1 MDGLD
6 DDLYRR
12 LFDSAPDGLVVCHL
26 VDRADD
32 RSLLVIAANPAAATS
47 GVSAAAIGRR
57 LVDALPALASSL
69 ARCAEACRTGA
80 GAPFRA
86 GHLDV
91 VPIALGGARVGLR
104 ITTAR
109 GPDAQRLSAF
119 FDTVLEQL
127 PAMVFVKDAV
137 ELRFTHFNRAG
148 EELLEL
154 SRTALLGKNDH
165 DLFPAAQADA
175 FVDKD
180 RQVLA
185 TGGVWDIPEEPIL
198 TPRGT
203 RWLHTRKIPVRG
215 PDGTISHLLGISMD
229 ITERKR
235 AEDLMRASHQESL
248 ARTEEQLRQAQKM
261 EAVGRLA
268 GGVAHDFNNLLSVI
282 LGYAHLLQGQLDGD
296 PRYGGDLREIRTAG
310 ERAASLTR
318 QLLAFS
324 RQQVLDPR
332 VLDLSEVV
340 RNLEPMLRRIVGEDV
355 EITVGEHPV
364 LGRIK
369 ADPGQLEQV
378 LMNLVVNSRDAM
390 PTGGKLTIE
399 LANVDLDGDYAAEH
413 LGVTPGPHVMLAV
426 SDTGFGMDRA
436 TAARIFEPFFT
447 TKEKGKGT
455 GLGLSTVF
463 GIVQQSGG
471 TIWVYSEPGAGATF
485 KIYLPMTSD
494 DAMLLRE
501 PERVG
506 RLGGSETIL
515 LAEDEEQVRVMV
527 ATILRRQGYTVLEA
541 RDAMAAMHHAR
552 HHPAAI
558 DLLLTDV
565 VMPEVGGRSLAV
577 QIAAVR
583 PGLRVLYVS
592 GYTDDA
598 VVRHGVLEADVAFLQ
613 KPITPDAL
621 ARKVREVLDGPGPP
635 G

>member
-1 MDGLD
+1 MDD

-12 LFDSAPDGLVVCHL
+12 LFDAAPEALVVCRL
-26 VDRADD
+26 TDRADD
-32 RSLLVIAANPAAATS
+32 RSLVIEAANPAAAAC
-47 GVSAAAIGRR
+47 GIPAAALGRP
-57 LVDALPALASSL
+57 LIEVLPALA
-69 ARCAEACRTGA
+69 AEAGRCAEACRTGA
-80 GAPFRA
+80 AAPFRA

-91 VPIALGGARVGLR
+91 TPFALGGARIALR
-104 ITTAR
+104 IQPSH
-109 GPDAQRLSAF
+109 GQDAQRLSAF
-119 FDTVLEQL
+119 FDEVLEQL
-127 PAMVFVKDAV
+127 PAMVFVKDAGA
-137 ELRFTHFNRAG
+137 LRFTHFNRAG
-148 EELLEL
+148 EELLGL
-154 SRTALLGKNDH
+154 SRLALLGKNDH
-165 DLFPAAQADA
+165 DLFPSDQADA
-175 FVDKD
+175 FVAKD
-180 RQVLA
+180 REVLA
-185 TGGVWDIPEEPIL
+185 TGGVWDIPEEPIA
-198 TPRGT
+198 TPRGQ

-215 PDGTISHLLGISMD
+215 RDGTITHLLGISMD

-235 AEDLMRASHQESL
+235 AEEMMRASHQESL

-268 GGVAHDFNNLLSVI
+268 GGIAHDFNNLLSVI
-282 LGYAHLLQGQLDGD
+282 LGYAHLLQGSLDGD

-332 VLDLSEVV
+332 VLDLAEVV
-340 RNLEPMLRRIVGEDV
+340 RNLEPMLRRIVGEDI
-355 EITVGEHPV
+355 EITVGEQPV
-364 LGRIK
+364 LGRVK

-399 LANVDLDGDYAAEH
+399 IANVVLDDEYATHH
-413 LGVTPGPHVMLAV
+413 LGVVAGPHVMLAV
-426 SDTGFGMDRA
+426 SDNGVGMDRA

-471 TIWVYSEPGAGATF
+471 TIWVYSEPGAGTTF
-485 KIYLPMTSD
+485 KIYLPMTTD
-494 DAMLLRE
+494 DAALLRE
-501 PERVG
+501 PDRAG
-506 RLGGSETIL
+506 KLGGSETIL

-541 RDAMAAMHHAR
+541 RDAMAAIHHAG
-552 HHPAAI
+552 HHGGAI
-558 DLLLTDV
+558 HLLLTDV
-565 VMPEVGGRSLAV
+565 VMPDIGGRSLAE
-577 QIAAVR
+577 QIGALR

-621 ARKVREVLDGPGPP
+621 ARKVREVLDGPLP
-635 G
+635 GQNA